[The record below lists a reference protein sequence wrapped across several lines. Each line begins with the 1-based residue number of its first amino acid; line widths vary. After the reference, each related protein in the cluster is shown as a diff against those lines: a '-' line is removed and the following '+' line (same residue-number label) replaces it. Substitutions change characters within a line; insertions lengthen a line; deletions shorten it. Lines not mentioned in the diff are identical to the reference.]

1 MLRIHMKKYVID
13 VDETVIKSYIDAFWE
28 KQFPDQKMC
37 SEVTILRN
45 QRIEIFV
52 HMQELKDQD
61 QFLRISEKEI
71 GKILFNLLG
80 YDRDFYVTLSK
91 DL

>member
-1 MLRIHMKKYVID
+1 MKKYVID